1 MRTSP
6 GLLYIVATPIGNL
19 GDMSPRAVA
28 TLKNVDVIAAEDT
41 RHSLPL
47 LKQFGVATPLAALH
61 EHNERE
67 AVPKLIARLQ
77 QGGTVALISDAG
89 TPLLSDPGYHLTR
102 AAHEAGVR
110 VVPIPGPS
118 ALSAALSASGL
129 SAGQFVFESFLP
141 PRAAP
146 RRARLEALREETR
159 TLAFFEA
166 PHRLLETLEDMATLF
181 GAQRR
186 ALLARELTKTFET
199 VRLDTLRGLYEFVRD
214 DPQQQKG
221 ESVILVE
228 GAEPSAPSATEA
240 EKILR
245 ALLTE
250 LPVKQ
255 AVKLA
260 GTITGVKKNDLYEL
274 ALKLQSGQ
282 P

>member
-1 MRTSP
+1 MPASP

-19 GDMSPRAVA
+19 GDMSPRAVE
-28 TLKNVDVIAAEDT
+28 TLKSVDLIAAEDT

-47 LKQFGVATPLAALH
+47 LKQFGVATPLTALH

-67 AVPKLIARLQ
+67 AVPTLIARLQ
-77 QGGTVALISDAG
+77 QGASIALISDAG

-102 AAHEAGVR
+102 AAHEAGIR
-110 VVPIPGPS
+110 VTPIPGAS

-129 SAGQFVFESFLP
+129 RAGQFVFEGFLP
-141 PRAAP
+141 PRAAA
-146 RRARLEALREETR
+146 RRARLEALRGETR
-159 TLAFFEA
+159 TLALFEA
-166 PHRLLETLEDMATLF
+166 PHRLLETLEDLAALL

-199 VRLDTLRGLYEFVRD
+199 LRLDTLRGLHEFVRG

-228 GAEPSAPSATEA
+228 GAEPSAPLATEA
-240 EKILR
+240 EKVLR
-245 ALLTE
+245 ALLAE
-250 LPVKQ
+250 LPLKQ

-260 GTITGVKKNDLYEL
+260 SAITGVKKNDLYDL
-274 ALKLQSGQ
+274 ALKLQLK
-282 P
+282 

>member
-1 MRTSP
+1 MPATP

-19 GDMSPRAVA
+19 GDMSPRAIEI
-28 TLKNVDVIAAEDT
+28 LKNVDLIAAEDT

-47 LKQFGVATPLAALH
+47 LKQFGIATPLTALH

-77 QGGTVALISDAG
+77 QGAHLALISDAG

-102 AAHEAGVR
+102 AAHEAGIR
-110 VVPIPGPS
+110 VAPIPGPS

-129 SAGQFVFESFLP
+129 RAGQFIFEGFLP
-141 PRAAP
+141 PRAAA
-146 RRARLEALREETR
+146 RRARLEALRGETR

-166 PHRLLETLEDMATLF
+166 PHRLLETLEDMAALF
-181 GAQRR
+181 GVERR

-199 VRLDTLRGLYEFVRD
+199 LRLDTLRGLHEFVRD

-228 GAEPSAPSATEA
+228 GADQSAPSVTEA
-240 EKILR
+240 EKVLR
-245 ALLTE
+245 ALLAE
-250 LPVKQ
+250 LPLKQ

-260 GTITGVKKNDLYEL
+260 GAITGVKKNDLYEL
-274 ALKLQSGQ
+274 ALKLQSE
-282 P
+282 

>member
-1 MRTSP
+1 MPTSP

-19 GDMSPRAVA
+19 GDMSPRAIE
-28 TLKNVDVIAAEDT
+28 TLKSVDLIAAEDT

-47 LKQFGVATPLAALH
+47 LKEFGVTTSLTALH

-67 AVPKLIARLQ
+67 AVPRLIARLQ
-77 QGGTVALISDAG
+77 QGESIALISDAG

-110 VVPIPGPS
+110 VAPVPGPS
-118 ALSAALSASGL
+118 ALIAALSVSGL
-129 SAGQFVFESFLP
+129 TAGQFVFEGFLP
-141 PRAAP
+141 PRAAA
-146 RRARLEALREETR
+146 RRARLEALRGETR
-159 TLAFFEA
+159 TLALFEA
-166 PHRLLETLEDMATLF
+166 PHRLLETLEDLAALL

-199 VRLDTLRGLYEFVRD
+199 LRLDTLRGLHEFVRG

-228 GAEPSAPSATEA
+228 GAEPSAPLATEA
-240 EKILR
+240 EKVLR

-250 LPVKQ
+250 LPLKQ

-260 GTITGVKKNDLYEL
+260 GAITGVKKNDLYDL
-274 ALKLQSGQ
+274 ALKLQSDQ
-282 P
+282 

>member
-1 MRTSP
+1 MPATP

-19 GDMSPRAVA
+19 GDMSPRAIEI
-28 TLKNVDVIAAEDT
+28 LKNVDLIAAEDT

-47 LKQFGVATPLAALH
+47 LKQSGIATPLTALH

-77 QGGTVALISDAG
+77 QGAHLALISDAG

-102 AAHEAGVR
+102 AAHEAGIR
-110 VVPIPGPS
+110 VAPIPGPS

-129 SAGQFVFESFLP
+129 RAGQFVFEGFLP
-141 PRAAP
+141 PRAAA
-146 RRARLEALREETR
+146 RRARLEALRGETR

-166 PHRLLETLEDMATLF
+166 PHRLLETLEDMAALF
-181 GAQRR
+181 GVERR

-199 VRLDTLRGLYEFVRD
+199 LRLDTLRGLHEFVRD

-228 GAEPSAPSATEA
+228 GADQSAPSVTEA

-245 ALLTE
+245 ALLAE

-260 GTITGVKKNDLYEL
+260 GAITGVKKNELYAL
-274 ALKLQSGQ
+274 ALKLQ
-282 P
+282 

>member
-1 MRTSP
+1 MQTSP

-19 GDMSPRAVA
+19 GDMSPRAVE

-47 LKQFGVATPLAALH
+47 LKQFGVATPLTALH

-67 AVPKLIARLQ
+67 AVPGLIARLQ
-77 QGGTVALISDAG
+77 QGVSIALISDAG

-118 ALSAALSASGL
+118 ALIAALSVSGL
-129 SAGQFVFESFLP
+129 SAGQFVFEGFLP
-141 PRAAP
+141 PRAAA
-146 RRARLEALREETR
+146 RRAHLEALRGETR
-159 TLAFFEA
+159 TLALFEA
-166 PHRLLETLEDMATLF
+166 PHRLLETLKDMAVLF
-181 GAQRR
+181 GAQRC

-228 GAEPSAPSATEA
+228 GAEPSAPSASEA

-255 AVKLA
+255 AVRLA
-260 GTITGVKKNDLYEL
+260 GAVTGAKKNDLYQL
-274 ALKLQSGQ
+274 ALKLQSG
-282 P
+282 

>member
-129 SAGQFVFESFLP
+129 SAGQFVFEGFLP
-141 PRAAP
+141 PRAAA
-146 RRARLEALREETR
+146 RRARLEALRFEPR

-166 PHRLLETLEDMATLF
+166 PHRLLETLQDMAALF
-181 GAQRR
+181 GMERR

-199 VRLDTLRGLYEFVRD
+199 VRLDTLRGLHEFVRD

-221 ESVILVE
+221 ESVLLVE
-228 GAEPSAPSATEA
+228 GAEQPAAPAA
-240 EKILR
+240 EPEKVLR
-245 ALLTE
+245 ALLAE
-250 LPVKQ
+250 LPLKQ

-260 GTITGVKKNDLYEL
+260 GAITGVKKNDLYEL
-274 ALKLQSGQ
+274 ALRLQSE
-282 P
+282 

>member
-19 GDMSPRAVA
+19 GDMSARAIE
-28 TLKNVDVIAAEDT
+28 TLKNVDLIAAEDT

-47 LKQFGVATPLAALH
+47 LKQFGIATKLVALH
-61 EHNERE
+61 EHNER
-67 AVPKLIARLQ
+67 AQSAQLIERLRA
-77 QGGTVALISDAG
+77 GASIALISDAG

-118 ALSAALSASGL
+118 ALIAALSASGL
-129 SAGQFVFESFLP
+129 RADQFVFEGFLP
-141 PRAAP
+141 PRAAA

-166 PHRLLETLEDMATLF
+166 PHRLLETLEDMAALF
-181 GAQRR
+181 GAERR

-199 VRLDTLRGLYEFVRD
+199 LRMDTLRGLHEFVRN

-221 ESVILVE
+221 ESVLLVE
-228 GAEPSAPSATEA
+228 GAQHLAAPVTKA
-240 EKILR
+240 ERILR
-245 ALLTE
+245 TLLTE

-260 GTITGVKKNDLYEL
+260 GAITGVKKNELYEL
-274 ALKLQSGQ
+274 ALKLQSE
-282 P
+282 